1 MIGWILER
9 FVPWKMRALEYAE
22 QGEEASK
29 AVTHEVIEAF
39 LSAACAAFR
48 SEPREVLDAMEAELP
63 WYRRPFFWEGH
74 AFGACG
80 LRAASFS
87 SATGDAGY
95 HAPGYR
101 FMFYTGLG
109 VWNGLAASRMMPRIS
124 LDPARWTEVP
134 DFLGGRVLIAG
145 GAAFADV
152 LVRQSLT
159 PASLAR
165 LARGGDHDWV
175 RGTYQGAG
183 RAAWFLY
190 MRAPDRITALLE
202 RFGEHAPWVAEGLG
216 IAITYT
222 QLAEPDRI
230 LEQIDALPAAFAP
243 SLRAG
248 ARLCLGAAVDD
259 DARLAPMI
267 TALPAPLADWHQ
279 QGAAVLAS
287 AGRGAEMA
295 RRVIDGLYA
304 LD

>member
-9 FVPWKMRALEYAE
+9 FVPWRMRALEYAE
-22 QGEEASK
+22 QGELASK

-39 LSAACAAFR
+39 LTAACAGFR
-48 SEPREVLDAMEAELP
+48 GEPREVLDAMEAELP

-74 AFGACG
+74 AFGISG
-80 LRAASFS
+80 LRACTFAGDR
-87 SATGDAGY
+87 GDARY

-109 VWNGLAASRMMPRIS
+109 VWNGLAGSRFMPQIS
-124 LDPARWTEVP
+124 LDPARWTDVP

-145 GAAFADV
+145 GASFADV
-152 LVRQSLT
+152 LVRQALN

-165 LARGGDHDWV
+165 LARGGDPDWV
-175 RGTYQGAG
+175 RGVYQGAG

-190 MRAPDRITALLE
+190 MRAPERITRLLE
-202 RFGEHAPWVAEGLG
+202 AFGEQAPWVAEGLG

-222 QLAEPDRI
+222 QLSEPDRI
-230 LEQIDALPAAFAP
+230 LEQIDALPAVFGR

-248 ARLCLGAAVDD
+248 SRLCLGAAVDD
-259 DARLAPMI
+259 DARMTPMI
-267 TALPAPLADWHQ
+267 TSLPEPLGTWHQ
-279 QGAAVLAS
+279 QGAAVLGS
-287 AGRGAEMA
+287 AGRGAEMVE
-295 RRVIDGLYA
+295 RVIGGLYA